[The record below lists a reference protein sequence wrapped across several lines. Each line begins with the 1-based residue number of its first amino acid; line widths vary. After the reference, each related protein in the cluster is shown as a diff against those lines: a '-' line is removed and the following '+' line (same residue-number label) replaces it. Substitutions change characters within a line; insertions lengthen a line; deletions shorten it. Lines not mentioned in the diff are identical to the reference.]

1 MNVALDIIQRSEET
15 HECLM
20 YNDWWH
26 GSSADSK
33 LSCIRIVS
41 PTGNERV
48 MYYNATCGVNGEAN
62 GVTETET
69 RLLIELIHY
78 TNNETKTN
86 GRGGVPCIVPLRIEQ
101 MLVIDRLAS
110 LQRL

>member
-20 YNDWWH
+20 YNDWWY
-26 GSSADSK
+26 GGGADHK

-48 MYYNATCGVNGEAN
+48 VYYNAACGGAGEAN
-62 GVTETET
+62 SVMETET

-78 TNNETKTN
+78 VNPETKTN
-86 GRGGVPCIVPLRIEQ
+86 GRGGVPCIVPLRVDQ
-101 MLVIDRLAS
+101 MLVIDRLAG
-110 LQRL
+110 LPRQ